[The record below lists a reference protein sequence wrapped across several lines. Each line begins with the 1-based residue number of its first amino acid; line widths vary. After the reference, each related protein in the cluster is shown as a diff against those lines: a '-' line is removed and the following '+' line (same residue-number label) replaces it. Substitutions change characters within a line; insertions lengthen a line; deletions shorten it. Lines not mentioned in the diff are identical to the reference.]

1 MADTTNTTNTSS
13 SLLGNI
19 LNNYF
24 GNNNSNVAQGIA
36 NTNNYK
42 PVDAKTFLQSIGID
56 PESINL
62 NPTNPTPNNNLFS
75 NFDEFRQLADY
86 LTNQEEGRVTRD
98 IARGKE
104 KIEWANNLNRG
115 NLVFDSDLKY
125 KDSLRTDK
133 LERRRAIFDKD
144 LAYKDNVRGD
154 ALERNRASWDAKQE
168 AEKTRQADLAKQY
181 NDIWTANLKT
191 NQDTLANFGKA
202 NQNYNDQLHLQRTR
216 ELELDRTRIDN
227 ENERN
232 KHRNEMEKD
241 NALYRNNIDVT
252 RINADA
258 QLGVARTNADA
269 QSEVARMNNEY
280 GMQNTLLQ
288 GSQRQAELDRQGFIQ
303 LQLADIDR
311 GQRGYDNMYSMLNQY
326 TNRPRS
332 NFAYWG

>member
-1 MADTTNTTNTSS
+1 MVQNNQTNNRSNAIDS
-13 SLLGNI
+13 YYSNP
-19 LNNYF
+19 NN
-24 GNNNSNVAQGIA
+24 ATMTGIA
-36 NTNNYK
+36 NTNKYV
-42 PVDAKTFLQSIGID
+42 PIDARTFLPSIGLPPI
-56 PESINL
+56 ESNAIT
-62 NPTNPTPNNNLFS
+62 PTSPTPNNILFS
-75 NFDEFRQLADY
+75 NMNEALEYANRVRQWNREDTDY
-86 LTNQEEGRVTRD
+86 TVKQGREN
-98 IARGKE
+98 IQ
-104 KIEWANNLNRG
+104 WANNLNRG

-154 ALERNRASWDAKQE
+154 KLERDRASWDAKQE

-181 NDIWTANLKT
+181 NDIWTTNLKT

-202 NQNYNDQLHLQRTR
+202 NQNYNDQVHLQRTR

-232 KHRNEMEKD
+232 KHRNEMEKN